1 MSLRSLLQRAPVI
14 PVLVVDDVA
23 HAQPLAH
30 ALVAGGL
37 PVLEVTLRTPVAL
50 DVVAEMTKVEGAIVG
65 IGTARN
71 PADVQRA
78 ADVGAQF
85 AVSPGLT
92 PTLRAA
98 DHAIPLLPGVATAGE
113 AMTAADAG
121 YDTLKCFPAA
131 AVGGMALLKALASPL
146 PDLKFCPTGGVR
158 EDTLQGWLQLPN
170 VICVGGSW
178 LVTPKQLADGD
189 WSAITAAAERACA
202 LAAGQPPAAP
212 ATAPSS
218 ALGEEDPGAALE
230 MTTTEDPGKD
240 KRHE

>member
-1 MSLRSLLQRAPVI
+1 MSIRQLLQRAPVI
-14 PVLVVDDVA
+14 PVLVVDNVA
-23 HAQPLAH
+23 HAKPLSE

-50 DVVAEMTKVEGAIVG
+50 EVVAEMAKVEGAIVG

-71 PADVQRA
+71 PADVRRA
-78 ADVGAQF
+78 ADIGAQF

-92 PTLRAA
+92 PALRDA

-121 YDTLKCFPAA
+121 YDTLKCFPAS

-146 PDLKFCPTGGVR
+146 PDLQFCPTGGVR

-170 VICVGGSW
+170 VLCVGGSW
-178 LVTPKQLADGD
+178 LVTGKQLTDGD
-189 WSAITAAAERACA
+189 WATITAAAERACR

-212 ATAPSS
+212 VAAPSS
-218 ALGEEDPGAALE
+218 AAGEEDPGAALE
-230 MTTTEDPGKD
+230 MLIKEDTQ
-240 KRHE
+240 